1 MNTMEHGGAMAVERV
16 KRLVAEARSRT
27 ASSESLR
34 PKDSSADA
42 TEGNASV
49 APKRENDPGSSHQQ

>member
-27 ASSESLR
+27 ASSESPR

-42 TEGNASV
+42 TERNASV
-49 APKRENDPGSSHQQ
+49 VLERENDPGSFHQQ